1 MLKKILTFTTIICA
15 TQTAFAS
22 ERLQKERFY
31 QNQNCDGTTEYKL
44 PDNTRVDC
52 LTKEYAIE
60 YDFANK
66 WPEAIGQ
73 SLHYARMTK
82 KKAGIAL
89 IIESKRDMH
98 FYNTLINNIEYYK
111 LPITVFIIKGN

>member
-1 MLKKILTFTTIICA
+1 M
-15 TQTAFAS
+15 QPAFAS

-31 QNQNCDGTTEYKL
+31 QNQNCKGATEYEL
-44 PDNTRVDC
+44 YDNTRVDC
-52 LTKEYAIE
+52 LTKEYATE

-89 IIESKRDMH
+89 IIENDRDMK
-98 FYNTLINNIEYYK
+98 FYNALMDNINYYK